1 MARTAR
7 TRDTAQMSCTRRLV
21 TEREHRDGRPGSAFG
36 LTLLLAIGVAA
47 LVIGATAS
55 PGAAQSYPIQP
66 IRFILPWAPGGTTD
80 MLARI
85 VGPRLSEQLGQ
96 PVVIENRPGGGS
108 HVGTDFVAKARPD
121 GYTIVM
127 VTPET
132 AMGPS
137 LFKKLNYNV
146 LTDFKPVS
154 LVAQV
159 PLVLLS
165 KPDLPVKN
173 LKELIAYAQ
182 ANPGK
187 INYGSGG
194 IASSSHLA
202 IELLMSETK
211 INMVHTP
218 YKATGPG
225 MVGLLAGEVDL
236 LVPAMPTALPH
247 IEAGKARALAVLSK
261 ERNAALPNVPT
272 PRELGLDVE
281 VINWWGILVPAATPA
296 NVATRL
302 HGAWMKVAAMP
313 ETQNAIRKTGCDLL
327 TSSPEQF
334 GEFIK
339 AEVVRWGKIIKA
351 AKVPPLD

>member
-1 MARTAR
+1 MARKAKTRETAQKSR
-7 TRDTAQMSCTRRLV
+7 TRTLV
-21 TEREHRDGRPGSAFG
+21 AERGYRDGRAGAAFG

-47 LVIGATAS
+47 LAVGAMAS
-55 PGAAQSYPIQP
+55 PGAAQSYPTQP

-80 MLARI
+80 ILARI

-137 LFKKLNYNV
+137 LFRKLNYNV
-146 LTDFKPVS
+146 LTDFKPIS

-165 KPDLPVKN
+165 KPDLPVKS
-173 LKELIAYAQ
+173 LKELVAYAQ

-211 INMVHTP
+211 TNMVHTP

-236 LVPAMPTALPH
+236 LVPALPTALPH
-247 IEAGKARALAVLSK
+247 IEAGKVRALAVLSK
-261 ERNAALPNVPT
+261 ERNRALPNVPV
-272 PRELGLDVE
+272 PREFGIDVE

-296 NVATRL
+296 NVASRL
-302 HGAWMKVAAMP
+302 HTAWTKVAAMP
-313 ETQNAIRKTGCDLL
+313 ETAEAIKKTGCDPL

-339 AEVVRWGKIIKA
+339 QEVVRWAKIIKA
-351 AKVPPLD
+351 ANVPPLD